1 MTKRKEKYIPTFGEK
16 MLKLKQAGIFES
28 QDVRKRDNDN
38 PSLPSLQQ
46 RMDTLLG
53 IVRNKKT
60 TDMLFFIMYDI
71 ESNKVRNQIAKYL
84 LKEGCFRIQRSI
96 FLANLPPQ
104 KYESIKNDLTEV
116 QACYENN
123 DSILVLP
130 ISNDLLNSMRVIG
143 QDISLD
149 VIKQSQT
156 TLFF

>member
-1 MTKRKEKYIPTFGEK
+1 MVKKKEKYTPTFSEK

-38 PSLPSLQQ
+38 PLLPSLQQ

-53 IVRNKKT
+53 IIRNKKN

-71 ESNKVRNQIAKYL
+71 ESNKVRNQVAKYL
-84 LKEGCFRIQRSI
+84 LKQGCFRIQRSI

-116 QACYENN
+116 QSCYENN
-123 DSILVLP
+123 DSILVVP